1 MFTGL
6 IQALGEVRAAQT
18 SPAGI
23 RLSIAPINWPHLP
36 ARGDS
41 IAVSGCC
48 LTVANDPA
56 PGDPWHFDAIP
67 ETLAKTTLVSLR
79 AGDRVNLEHAVRADS
94 LMGGHYVLGHIDGV
108 ATVEHIQTIGEWRI
122 QLRLP
127 RPILLGTVPKG
138 SIAIDGVSLTIAALT
153 TDPLSGDG
161 LLELALIPVTLE
173 KTTLGALAIGSRV
186 NIETD
191 TLVKKAAQ
199 SLSTMSDEEITWLL
213 TQRAASRAP

>member
-1 MFTGL
+1 MAHPV
-6 IQALGEVRAAQT
+6 ALAA
-18 SPAGI
+18 P
-23 RLSIAPINWPHLP
+23 L
-36 ARGDS
+36 
-41 IAVSGCC
+41 
-48 LTVANDPA
+48 
-56 PGDPWHFDAIP
+56 
-67 ETLAKTTLVSLR
+67 
-79 AGDRVNLEHAVRADS
+79 
-94 LMGGHYVLGHIDGV
+94 
-108 ATVEHIQTIGEWRI
+108 
-122 QLRLP
+122 
-127 RPILLGTVPKG
+127 LLGTVPKG